1 MKVSFKR
8 DIDVDEKGIQEN
20 LTRFL
25 HSVLQTHLAT
35 DKEFWEMFGGRAIE
49 MSVSLSLEDLKTE
62 WDGVDEVITTEKEF
76 IVKEQTNE

>member
-8 DIDVDEKGIQEN
+8 NIDVDEKGIQEN

-25 HSVLQTHLAT
+25 LSVLQTRLAT
-35 DKEFWEMFGGRAIE
+35 DKEFWELFGGRAIE

-62 WDGVDEVITTEKEF
+62 WGGVAEVVTTDKEF